1 VIPIAF
7 PRIVVA
13 HHCSRRVMNER
24 NARLEHARVFELESI
39 ENEKGKKR
47 DESCEKMTAIIDD
60 PVASH
65 RIVFPVDPLPR
76 TIIRYQSDDNT
87 RLEY

>member
-1 VIPIAF
+1 MIPIAF

-39 ENEKGKKR
+39 ENEKGKKETNR
-47 DESCEKMTAIIDD
+47 A
-60 PVASH
+60 
-65 RIVFPVDPLPR
+65 RR
-76 TIIRYQSDDNT
+76 
-87 RLEY
+87 